1 MHDTYCLKCNAV
13 NNTYFSPRVTV
24 QFVCEGL
31 VESFARV
38 KCKFRKIYKSFIYV
52 ISKPY

>member
-1 MHDTYCLKCNAV
+1 MHDTYYLKCNGV
-13 NNTYFSPRVTV
+13 NNTYFSPHVTV

-38 KCKFRKIYKSFIYV
+38 NCKI
-52 ISKPY
+52 

>member
-1 MHDTYCLKCNAV
+1 MHDTYYLKCNAV

-31 VESFARV
+31 VESFTLV
-38 KCKFRKIYKSFIYV
+38 KCKIWENI
-52 ISKPY
+52 